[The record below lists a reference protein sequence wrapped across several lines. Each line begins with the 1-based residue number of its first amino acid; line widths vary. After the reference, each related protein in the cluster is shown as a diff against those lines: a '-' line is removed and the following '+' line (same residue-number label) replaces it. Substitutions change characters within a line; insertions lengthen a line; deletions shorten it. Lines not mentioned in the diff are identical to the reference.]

1 MKVENPYG
9 RNAYQRNL
17 SVPRTVSAQ
26 LNNIGYTKILSPL
39 RKQLLEELWS
49 VMANKNP
56 QHFFTVYLTVF
67 MMLHEIAVITRD
79 RRRWAVDNNI
89 KVCSGRLFHLI
100 PLCVRHKTDCAP
112 SGTLFATAK
121 GGGPP

>member
-9 RNAYQRNL
+9 RNTYQRNL

-89 KVCSGRLFHLI
+89 KVC
-100 PLCVRHKTDCAP
+100 
-112 SGTLFATAK
+112 
-121 GGGPP
+121 